1 MNFQKFKTA
10 VQKRFA
16 EMVKQGEIFRVEVDK
31 NVLWETYLKSF
42 PEGTDPIYRERTEH
56 DCNCCKNFIRNIGDA
71 VAIKN
76 GEVMSIWDVTLDDQ
90 YQVVAD
96 ALSALVKSKKVTTI
110 YRHFEPKVGTDK
122 SFEQLTNGVKN
133 WDHFFITLPR
143 QLVINKHNI
152 PSVVG
157 DFNTKAQVFDRA
169 LREIDMET
177 IDIVLDLIKQN
188 SIYRGE
194 ENKFA
199 VEKFKKYKREYENAK
214 NKDIFAI
221 ANVGSEVGSV
231 TGIRNSAI
239 GTLLT
244 DIASGMDVDAAVRSF
259 ESKVAPTNY
268 KRPTAVVTKKMIE
281 QARDT
286 INQLGLTSALERRYA
301 NLTDI
306 TVNNILFA
314 NRKTKN
320 VLTGD
325 VFDDLMGE
333 TSAKAV
339 KKSSK
344 VEEIRIEKFI
354 SDVLP
359 NIDSMELMVE
369 NSHVGN
375 LVSLIAPVDP
385 TAQNLFK
392 WNNNFS
398 WTYNGDVADSI
409 KERVKK
415 AGGSVTGDVCCR
427 LAWHN
432 YDDLDFHMFEPGGYE
447 IYFGNRNTTSPCGG
461 RLDVDMNAGRGQ
473 SREPVE
479 NIFYASKNTMKKGMY
494 KLVVHNFCK
503 RETTGVGFE
512 VELDIMGETYSF
524 VREKAVKD
532 GERIVVAEI
541 VYDGKNFA
549 VKGNL
554 SSTTRSKKVW
564 DIDTLTYVPVDV
576 MMMSPNYWD
585 EQGVGNK
592 HYFFMLNGCI
602 NDGEPRGFL
611 NEYLKTDLDK
621 HRKVLEM
628 VGSKMKAES
637 SVDQLSGV
645 GFSSTLQN
653 SVMVRVKGS
662 YTRELKIVF

>member
-1 MNFQKFKTA
+1 MNFQKFKVA

-31 NVLWETYLKSF
+31 NELWETYLKSF
-42 PEGTDPIYRERTEH
+42 PEGTNPVYRERTEH

-71 VAIKN
+71 VAIDKN

-90 YQVVAD
+90 YQAVAD
-96 ALSALVKSKKVTTI
+96 ALSALVKSKKASTI

-143 QLVINKHNI
+143 QLVLNKNSI

-169 LREIDMET
+169 LREIDMDT

-199 VEKFKKYKREYENAK
+199 VEKFKKYKREYEKAK
-214 NKDIFAI
+214 NKDVFAI

-325 VFDDLMGE
+325 VFDDLMGD

-344 VEEIRIEKFI
+344 VEEIFIEKFI
-354 SDVLP
+354 F
-359 NIDSMELMVE
+359 
-369 NSHVGN
+369 
-375 LVSLIAPVDP
+375 LVIGVVFIFAAV
-385 TAQNLFK
+385 
-392 WNNNFS
+392 
-398 WTYNGDVADSI
+398 
-409 KERVKK
+409 
-415 AGGSVTGDVCCR
+415 VTV
-427 LAWHN
+427 
-432 YDDLDFHMFEPGGYE
+432 
-447 IYFGNRNTTSPCGG
+447 I
-461 RLDVDMNAGRGQ
+461 
-473 SREPVE
+473 
-479 NIFYASKNTMKKGMY
+479 
-494 KLVVHNFCK
+494 
-503 RETTGVGFE
+503 
-512 VELDIMGETYSF
+512 
-524 VREKAVKD
+524 
-532 GERIVVAEI
+532 
-541 VYDGKNFA
+541 
-549 VKGNL
+549 
-554 SSTTRSKKVW
+554 
-564 DIDTLTYVPVDV
+564 
-576 MMMSPNYWD
+576 
-585 EQGVGNK
+585 
-592 HYFFMLNGCI
+592 FML
-602 NDGEPRGFL
+602 
-611 NEYLKTDLDK
+611 
-621 HRKVLEM
+621 
-628 VGSKMKAES
+628 
-637 SVDQLSGV
+637 
-645 GFSSTLQN
+645 
-653 SVMVRVKGS
+653 
-662 YTRELKIVF
+662 

>member
-110 YRHFEPKVGTDK
+110 YRHFEPRVGTDK

-143 QLVINKHNI
+143 QLVMDKHSI
-152 PSVVG
+152 PTFVG
-157 DFNTKAQVFDRA
+157 DFNSKAQVFDRA

-177 IDIVLDLIKQN
+177 IDVVLDLIKQN

-199 VEKFKKYKREYENAK
+199 VEKFKKYKREYEKAK
-214 NKDIFAI
+214 NKEIFAI
-221 ANVGSEVGSV
+221 TNIGSEVGSV

-325 VFDDLMGE
+325 VFDELMGE
-333 TSAKAV
+333 TSTKAV

-369 NSHVGN
+369 NRHVGN
-375 LVSLIAPVDP
+375 LVSLIAPVDQ

-432 YDDLDFHMFEPGGYE
+432 YDDLDFHMIEPGGYE
-447 IYFGNRNTTSPCGG
+447 IYFGNRHYNSPSGG
-461 RLDVDMNAGRGQ
+461 RLDVDMNAGGAR

-479 NIFYASKNTMKKGMY
+479 NIFYASKNMMKKGTY
-494 KLVVHNFCK
+494 NLFVHNFNK
-503 RETTGVGFE
+503 REVTGVGFE

-524 VREKAVKD
+524 VYEKAVKD

-541 VYDGKNFA
+541 VYDGKSFT

-645 GFSSTLQN
+645 GFSSTIEN